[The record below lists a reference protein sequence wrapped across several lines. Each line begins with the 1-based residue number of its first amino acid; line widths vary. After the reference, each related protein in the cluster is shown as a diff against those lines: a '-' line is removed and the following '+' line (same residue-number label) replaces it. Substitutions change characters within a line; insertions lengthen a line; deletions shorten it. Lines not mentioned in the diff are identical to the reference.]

1 MYLKRNASE
10 MIYHILLNQCPTDA
24 SYKLLNKCELE
35 QNMLG
40 TQDFVM
46 PRQAPDNLRPDSQPS
61 PMAGDGLCSK
71 VCNCVTTSGHS

>member
-40 TQDFVM
+40 DTGFCDAQAG
-46 PRQAPDNLRPDSQPS
+46 PRQLETWLPAFPHGGRQALQ
-61 PMAGDGLCSK
+61 
-71 VCNCVTTSGHS
+71 